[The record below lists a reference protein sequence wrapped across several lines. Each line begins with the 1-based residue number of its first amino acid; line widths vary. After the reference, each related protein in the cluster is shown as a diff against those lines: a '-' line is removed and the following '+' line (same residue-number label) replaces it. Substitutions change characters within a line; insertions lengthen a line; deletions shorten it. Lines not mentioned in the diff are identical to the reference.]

1 MPARV
6 ITVSQ
11 LNRYVRSLL
20 EGDQNL
26 LSVYISGEISNFTNH
41 YKSGHFYLSLKDEG
55 AVVKAV
61 MFRAYAQKLK
71 FQPENGMKVI
81 VRARVSLYEK
91 DGAFQIYI
99 EEMPVSYTH
108 LDVYKRQVP
117 KRKESNRRYA
127 AFPPRWCY
135 SMSWVAGRR
144 RRRCW
149 RA

>member
-81 VRARVSLYEK
+81 VRARSP
-91 DGAFQIYI
+91 F
-99 EEMPVSYTH
+99 M
-108 LDVYKRQVP
+108 KRTARF
-117 KRKESNRRYA
+117 KSIRRA
-127 AFPPRWCY
+127 
-135 SMSWVAGRR
+135 
-144 RRRCW
+144 
-149 RA
+149 